1 MNINTGARMTH
12 HKKKRWKPLDEPAEE
27 PKPRKPREIPE
38 PSERA
43 IAYAEYRAIHPDKDK
58 QDARD
63 AAGYSPNFHV
73 TDLEAQPS
81 VQRAIATVEARREEL
96 RQREGYSF
104 EDVARR
110 LVTRAEDPDVSAGVQ
125 TDNDKLLSGIMGYNA
140 PTVVHQQS
148 LGLMLEFTDMTP
160 ADIAALR
167 QGLLGG
173 GGDE

>member
-1 MNINTGARMTH
+1 V
-12 HKKKRWKPLDEPAEE
+12 EPAE

-43 IAYAEYRAIHPDKDK
+43 IAYAEYRAIHPDEDK

-125 TDNDKLLSGIMGYNA
+125 TDNDKLLSNIMGYNA

>member
-12 HKKKRWKPLDEPAEE
+12 HKKKRWRPLEEPEP

-43 IAYAEYRAIHPDKDK
+43 IAYAEYRAIHPDEDK

-104 EDVARR
+104 DDVAKR
-110 LVTRAEDPDVSAGVQ
+110 LVDRAKDKDVSAGVQ
-125 TDNDKLLSGIMGYNA
+125 TDNDKLLSNIMGYNA

-173 GGDE
+173 NGDE

>member
-12 HKKKRWKPLDEPAEE
+12 HKKKRWRPLDEPAE
-27 PKPRKPREIPE
+27 PKPRKQREIPE

-43 IAYAEYRAIHPDKDK
+43 IAYAEYRAIHPDEDK

-96 RQREGYSF
+96 RQKEGYSF

-125 TDNDKLLSGIMGYNA
+125 TDNDKLLSNIMGYNA